1 MNSIYCQN
9 LKVAYNGN
17 AVISDLDLKVSSGTW
32 TTVIGP
38 NGAGKSSL
46 MHAILGL
53 VPSKGSIQISGD
65 EVSNLSL
72 TNLAKKVAFV
82 PQEPVIPDGMKV
94 FDYVLLGRI
103 HNLGFFAAES
113 SVDIDIA
120 EDILKKLDAYHLIDR
135 VVDTLSGGE
144 RQRIVLAR
152 ALTQKSPI
160 LILDE
165 PTTALDISHQHEFL
179 NLIDE
184 FCIKENLTVNIEEV
198 QKECARFMLQYD
210 WIKNTYTAEQLHN
223 AEYQNSFHSLI
234 QRGYNQ
240 KRSGDVIVSIQSGW
254 LDSGWEDG
262 GTSHGSS
269 YSYDTHVPL
278 IFWGSNI
285 KKGVTDRLVNIRD
298 IAPTIS
304 TLLGVSFPNGCTGN
318 PIVEITQ

>member
-1 MNSIYCQN
+1 
-9 LKVAYNGN
+9 
-17 AVISDLDLKVSSGTW
+17 
-32 TTVIGP
+32 
-38 NGAGKSSL
+38 

-165 PTTALDISHQHEFL
+165 PTTALDISL
-179 NLIDE
+179 
-184 FCIKENLTVNIEEV
+184 
-198 QKECARFMLQYD
+198 
-210 WIKNTYTAEQLHN
+210 
-223 AEYQNSFHSLI
+223 SLI
-234 QRGYNQ
+234 H
-240 KRSGDVIVSIQSGW
+240 I
-254 LDSGWEDG
+254 
-262 GTSHGSS
+262 
-269 YSYDTHVPL
+269 
-278 IFWGSNI
+278 
-285 KKGVTDRLVNIRD
+285 
-298 IAPTIS
+298 
-304 TLLGVSFPNGCTGN
+304 
-318 PIVEITQ
+318 

>member
-165 PTTALDISHQHEFL
+165 PTTALDL
-179 NLIDE
+179 
-184 FCIKENLTVNIEEV
+184 
-198 QKECARFMLQYD
+198 
-210 WIKNTYTAEQLHN
+210 
-223 AEYQNSFHSLI
+223 SLI
-234 QRGYNQ
+234 H
-240 KRSGDVIVSIQSGW
+240 I
-254 LDSGWEDG
+254 
-262 GTSHGSS
+262 
-269 YSYDTHVPL
+269 
-278 IFWGSNI
+278 
-285 KKGVTDRLVNIRD
+285 
-298 IAPTIS
+298 
-304 TLLGVSFPNGCTGN
+304 
-318 PIVEITQ
+318 

>member
-32 TTVIGP
+32 TTLIGP

-184 FCIKENLTVNIEEV
+184 FCIKENLTVLAVMHDLTSAGRYGDRVALLSKGRIEVEGVAEEV
-198 QKECARFMLQYD
+198 ITSEIINRYF
-210 WIKNTYTAEQLHN
+210 NTEVRVINDEGGPVVVPST
-223 AEYQNSFHSLI
+223 NSYL
-234 QRGYNQ
+234 RRRN
-240 KRSGDVIVSIQSGW
+240 
-254 LDSGWEDG
+254 
-262 GTSHGSS
+262 
-269 YSYDTHVPL
+269 
-278 IFWGSNI
+278 
-285 KKGVTDRLVNIRD
+285 
-298 IAPTIS
+298 
-304 TLLGVSFPNGCTGN
+304 NGK
-318 PIVEITQ
+318 

>member
-53 VPSKGSIQISGD
+53 VPSKGSIQISGY

-120 EDILKKLDAYHLIDR
+120 EDILK
-135 VVDTLSGGE
+135 
-144 RQRIVLAR
+144 
-152 ALTQKSPI
+152 
-160 LILDE
+160 
-165 PTTALDISHQHEFL
+165 
-179 NLIDE
+179 N
-184 FCIKENLTVNIEEV
+184 
-198 QKECARFMLQYD
+198 
-210 WIKNTYTAEQLHN
+210 
-223 AEYQNSFHSLI
+223 
-234 QRGYNQ
+234 
-240 KRSGDVIVSIQSGW
+240 
-254 LDSGWEDG
+254 
-262 GTSHGSS
+262 
-269 YSYDTHVPL
+269 
-278 IFWGSNI
+278 
-285 KKGVTDRLVNIRD
+285 
-298 IAPTIS
+298 
-304 TLLGVSFPNGCTGN
+304 
-318 PIVEITQ
+318 